1 MIENYIYLV
10 GQFIN
15 TVGQIILFSSIPFLW
30 YIVSKRRVKGVFN
43 YLGLRRNNKQNYIKA
58 FEITSLV
65 YIFSLAII
73 FILKFTQEDIYLN
86 PLKGSFDRGVIIFII
101 SLILFGL
108 QTGISEEIFFRGFIG
123 KRSIDKFGF
132 LRGNILQTM
141 IFMTPHMFTF
151 SRSNILEFILLVIN
165 SAIIGF
171 TFGYIM
177 DKKSDGSILPV
188 IICHGI
194 INIVS
199 SIVLNII

>member
-1 MIENYIYLV
+1 M
-10 GQFIN
+10 
-15 TVGQIILFSSIPFLW
+15 
-30 YIVSKRRVKGVFN
+30 
-43 YLGLRRNNKQNYIKA
+43 RRNNKQNYIKA
-58 FEITSLV
+58 FKITSLV

-123 KRSIDKFGF
+123 KRLIDKFGF